1 MWRSEKVTKSSEKE
15 RVEEISHDE
24 HLERIEND
32 VCNTHGGRRSSE
44 YCLDWRSHKLL
55 CPCWVSPTLEVA
67 GRTTFASVVR
77 VAVIGRMRCPLG
89 LGRASIRGTL

>member
-44 YCLDWRSHKLL
+44 YCLD
-55 CPCWVSPTLEVA
+55 
-67 GRTTFASVVR
+67 
-77 VAVIGRMRCPLG
+77 
-89 LGRASIRGTL
+89 